1 MFAVAQH
8 GLFRPSP
15 YDHDELR
22 LFPFLGLIVLTL
34 FHKAPPKMKSHR
46 AVCKRSYAISPVDY
60 LP

>member
-34 FHKAPPKMKSHR
+34 FHKAPPKM
-46 AVCKRSYAISPVDY
+46 
-60 LP
+60 